1 MSELSKNNHI
11 GGKGNTGKLKTK
23 RNNNIEKKTESHMMK
38 YS

>member
-23 RNNNIEKKTESHMMK
+23 MNNNIENKKKAT
-38 YS
+38 